1 MYSHTHRPSASHRL
15 QEEIQE
21 AMKLIWSRG
30 KLVCEPSGAVPL
42 AAYRSKSFRSLYAK
56 NGTTTM
62 PKTALVVSGGNLD
75 LTEVWQPLLASM

>member
-1 MYSHTHRPSASHRL
+1 MCLTCL

-21 AMKLIWSRG
+21 AMKLIWTRG

-42 AAYRSKSFRSLYAK
+42 AAYRTKSFRSLYAK
-56 NGTTTM
+56 NGGTM

-75 LTEVWQPLLASM
+75 LTEMWQPLLASL